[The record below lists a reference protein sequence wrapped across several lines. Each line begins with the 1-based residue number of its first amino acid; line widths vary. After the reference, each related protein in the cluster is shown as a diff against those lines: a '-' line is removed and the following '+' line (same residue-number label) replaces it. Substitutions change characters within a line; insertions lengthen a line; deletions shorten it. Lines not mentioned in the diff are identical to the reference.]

1 MKLFEPTIPNSH
13 SARIANSQGIATP
26 ANWRFDQSGFSVV
39 LFAKDSFF
47 SFHVILY

>member
-13 SARIANSQGIATP
+13 SARITSGQGVATP

-39 LFAKDSFF
+39 LFTEDSLF